1 MSTPLAI
8 NLTDV
13 AKIYKGKVHALQGV
27 AMQVHQGEIFGLL
40 GPNGAG
46 KSTLVKIITTVV
58 KPTRAGGTVLDNP
71 IGHKP
76 TLARLGYLPENHR
89 FPRYLTGR
97 QTIEFF
103 GAMAGMPR
111 PARKK
116 RAGELLETVGMT
128 AWADR
133 KVGTYSKGMMQRVGI
148 GQALINDPDLV
159 LLDEPTDGVDPLG
172 RRDIREVL
180 NRMKSEGR
188 TTFINSHLLSELELV
203 CDRVAI
209 LVKGLV
215 VKQGTID
222 ELTMTQQRYEI
233 EVVASDPSAAA
244 ASVQG
249 ALPGLNWSASEK
261 GAIDT
266 LLPGRMRA
274 RFSGMTLQLSTA
286 DPAAVQPILDTF
298 RRAGLVIRR
307 VQSVRPSLEDLFI
320 ETLGGANASHAAGA
334 SLQEYRP

>member
-1 MSTPLAI
+1 MSSPLAI
-8 NLTDV
+8 DLTDV

-27 AMQVHQGEIFGLL
+27 AMQVNQGEIFGLL

-58 KPTRAGGTVLDNP
+58 KPTRAAGKVLDHP

-76 TLARLGYLPENHR
+76 TLRRLGYLPENHR

-103 GAMAGMPR
+103 GAMAGMNR
-111 PARKK
+111 IDRKK

-172 RRDIREVL
+172 RRDIRDVL
-180 NRMKSEGR
+180 NKMKSEGGQ
-188 TTFINSHLLSELELV
+188 SLSIAT
-203 CDRVAI
+203 C
-209 LVKGLV
+209 
-215 VKQGTID
+215 
-222 ELTMTQQRYEI
+222 
-233 EVVASDPSAAA
+233 
-244 ASVQG
+244 
-249 ALPGLNWSASEK
+249 
-261 GAIDT
+261 
-266 LLPGRMRA
+266 
-274 RFSGMTLQLSTA
+274 
-286 DPAAVQPILDTF
+286 
-298 RRAGLVIRR
+298 
-307 VQSVRPSLEDLFI
+307 
-320 ETLGGANASHAAGA
+320 
-334 SLQEYRP
+334 